1 MCFKFPAFFGVEIQE
16 IERTPYGPQV
26 VKTTTYGYTGPKS
39 DAHEKRQRRRRSHRD
54 SYHSSSTSTSYTAML
69 PPPPSPQLLPPPPR
83 YEADYVEVVDAVPP
97 SPPFRR
103 QTVAVRPQSGRFDAP
118 IEYSARTH
126 RASLPQGV
134 TVDRRNSVAAA
145 ARPASGVRYLSP
157 RENRRSASDTDSSL
171 STSDASET
179 SEMGAARR
187 RRW

>member
-26 VKTTTYGYTGPKS
+26 VKTTTYGYTGPKP

-54 SYHSSSTSTSYTAML
+54 SYHSSTSYTAML
-69 PPPPSPQLLPPPPR
+69 PPPPSPQLLPAPH
-83 YEADYVEVVDAVPP
+83 YAADYVEVVDAVPP

-126 RASLPQGV
+126 RASLPQGI
-134 TVDRRNSVAAA
+134 TVDRRNSVATA

-157 RENRRSASDTDSSL
+157 RENRRSTSDTDSSL
-171 STSDASET
+171 STSDASGT

>member
-1 MCFKFPAFFGVEIQE
+1 MCFKFPSFFGVEIQE
-16 IERTPYGPQV
+16 IERTPHGTQV
-26 VKTTTYGYTGPKS
+26 VKTTTYGYTGPKP

-54 SYHSSSTSTSYTAML
+54 SYHSSSTSYTAML
-69 PPPPSPQLLPPPPR
+69 PPPPSPQLLPPPR

-134 TVDRRNSVAAA
+134 TVDRGNSIATA
-145 ARPASGVRYLSP
+145 ARPASGVRYLSA
-157 RENRRSASDTDSSL
+157 RENRRSTSDTDSSLSSL
-171 STSDASET
+171 STSDASGT

-187 RRW
+187 RRR

>member
-16 IERTPYGPQV
+16 IERTRHGPQV
-26 VKTTTYGYTGPKS
+26 VKTTTYGYTGPKP
-39 DAHEKRQRRRRSHRD
+39 DMHEKRQRRRRSHRD
-54 SYHSSSTSTSYTAML
+54 SYHSSSTSYTTML
-69 PPPPSPQLLPPPPR
+69 PPPPSPQLLPPPR
-83 YEADYVEVVDAVPP
+83 YDADYVEVVDAVPP
-97 SPPFRR
+97 SQPFRR

-134 TVDRRNSVAAA
+134 
-145 ARPASGVRYLSP
+145 RYLSP
-157 RENRRSASDTDSSL
+157 RENRRSTSDTDSSL
-171 STSDASET
+171 SMSDA